1 MRLYVATNRTVAC
14 SWYTSCRPIA
24 RDYDFIAESLSGKRF
39 IGPCIIKRVSM
50 LDCWASTR
58 EKQMDN
64 VENYENY
71 YQSWSS
77 FVSLRNVN
85 NKPVIIF
92 ILFTTRSKFG
102 KLPIYSIYIHDY
114 RFESIRL
121 FNVTK
126 IFFLAMSSS
135 REEVPFLFNLG
146 HVRERPCRKTYRP
159 LWWRHLSRKWGTKP
173 PSWLHAKNRRWIR
186 GDLYPASRGDP

>member
-1 MRLYVATNRTVAC
+1 
-14 SWYTSCRPIA
+14 
-24 RDYDFIAESLSGKRF
+24 
-39 IGPCIIKRVSM
+39 M

-121 FNVTK
+121 FK
-126 IFFLAMSSS
+126 AFFPAMSSS

-186 GDLYPASRGDP
+186 GGFASIFYPASRGDP

>member
-64 VENYENY
+64 VETRIII
-71 YQSWSS
+71 SRDTPS
-77 FVSLRNVN
+77 F
-85 NKPVIIF
+85 
-92 ILFTTRSKFG
+92 
-102 KLPIYSIYIHDY
+102 
-114 RFESIRL
+114 
-121 FNVTK
+121 
-126 IFFLAMSSS
+126 
-135 REEVPFLFNLG
+135 
-146 HVRERPCRKTYRP
+146 
-159 LWWRHLSRKWGTKP
+159 
-173 PSWLHAKNRRWIR
+173 
-186 GDLYPASRGDP
+186 LYVMLITSP